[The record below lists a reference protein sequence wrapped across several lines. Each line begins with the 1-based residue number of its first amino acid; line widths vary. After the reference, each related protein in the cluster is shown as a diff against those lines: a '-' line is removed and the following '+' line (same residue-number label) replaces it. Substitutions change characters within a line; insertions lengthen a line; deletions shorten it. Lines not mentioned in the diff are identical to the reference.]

1 MSTITGGLRTSLTK
15 SSEISIKDKEKKN
28 VNIIVLE
35 SHRST

>member
-1 MSTITGGLRTSLTK
+1 MSTITGGLRMSLTK

-28 VNIIVLE
+28 VIIVLE